1 MVLPEVQSS
10 VRELPIM
17 VKDILKVGNPI
28 LRQQCDPVTNLNFNN
43 ELHAL
48 AEDLLDTLKS
58 TGGYGLAA
66 PQIGAVKRVI
76 AVDLTA
82 GKVRDGAKVLVNPEI
97 IESSER
103 SDYQAEG
110 CLSLPGELVK
120 ISRPMKI
127 RVKAQT
133 VEGQE
138 ITFQAK
144 RMMASILCHEI
155 DHLDGVLIS
164 DHKKGRNYV

>member
-28 LRQQCDPVTNLNFNN
+28 IRQTCDPVTKLNFSD
-43 ELHAL
+43 ELRAL
-48 AEDLLDTLKS
+48 AEDLLETLRA

-66 PQIGAVKRVI
+66 PQIGETKRVI
-76 AVDLTA
+76 AVDLSA
-82 GKVRDGAKVLVNPEI
+82 GKIRDGARVLVNPKI

-103 SDYQAEG
+103 MEYQIEG
-110 CLSLPGELVK
+110 CLSLPGQQVR
-120 ISRPMKI
+120 IGRPSKI

-133 VEGQE
+133 VTGEE
-138 ITFQAK
+138 VTFQAK
-144 RMMASILCHEI
+144 RMMARILCHEI
-155 DHLDGVLIS
+155 DHLEGVLIS
-164 DHKKGRNYV
+164 DRKKVLRSY